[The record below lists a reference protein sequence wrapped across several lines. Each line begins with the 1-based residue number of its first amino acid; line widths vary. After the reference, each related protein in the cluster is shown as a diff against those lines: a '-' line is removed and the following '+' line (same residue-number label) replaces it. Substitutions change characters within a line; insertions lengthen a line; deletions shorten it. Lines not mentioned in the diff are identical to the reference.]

1 MKLGTR
7 ICIVGFT
14 LGSCAVAAFLQRHE
28 NAILAEPKPFELFD
42 TIQTHLR
49 AIRTQK
55 YQQAY
60 LQASSQYMDTTDLDR
75 FIESARGTHS
85 AIRQAVR
92 WEFGI
97 LALEGSTAEVPVRF
111 FLHNGELLP
120 ATYRL
125 VYENRSW
132 KIDSVESGEMEQAR
146 TVAGLRM

>member
-1 MKLGTR
+1 MKLRTR
-7 ICIVGFT
+7 IFIVGFT
-14 LGSCAVAAFLQRHE
+14 LGSCALAAFLQVQD
-28 NAILAEPKPFELFD
+28 NAGLAEPKPFELFD
-42 TIQTHLR
+42 TIQTQLR
-49 AIRTQK
+49 AIRTQR

-75 FIESARGTHS
+75 FIESARGTQS

-97 LALEGSTAEVPVRF
+97 LSVEGNTAEVPVRF

-125 VYENRSW
+125 VRENRSW
-132 KIDSVESGEMEQAR
+132 KIDSVELGEAVQ
-146 TVAGLRM
+146 THSVAGLRM

>member
-1 MKLGTR
+1 MKLRTR
-7 ICIVGFT
+7 IFIVGFT
-14 LGSCAVAAFLQRHE
+14 LGSCALAAFLQVQD
-28 NAILAEPKPFELFD
+28 NAGLAEPKPFELFD
-42 TIQTHLR
+42 TIQTQLR
-49 AIRTQK
+49 AIRTQR

-75 FIESARGTHS
+75 FIESARGTQS

-97 LALEGSTAEVPVRF
+97 LSVEGSTAEVPVRF

-125 VYENRSW
+125 VRENRSW
-132 KIDSVESGEMEQAR
+132 KIDSVELGEAGR
-146 TVAGLRM
+146 THSVAGLRM

>member
-7 ICIVGFT
+7 IFIVGFT
-14 LGSCAVAAFLQRHE
+14 LGSCALAAFLQLQE
-28 NAILAEPKPFELFD
+28 NAGLSEPKPFELFD
-42 TIQTHLR
+42 TIQTQLR
-49 AIRTQK
+49 AIRTQR

-97 LALEGSTAEVPVRF
+97 LSLEGSTAEVPVQF

-125 VYENRSW
+125 VRENRTW
-132 KIDSVESGEMEQAR
+132 KIDSVEMGDSEQTR

>member
-1 MKLGTR
+1 MKLRTR
-7 ICIVGFT
+7 IFIVGFT
-14 LGSCAVAAFLQRHE
+14 LGSCALAAFLQVRE
-28 NAILAEPKPFELFD
+28 NADLAEPKPFELFD
-42 TIQTHLR
+42 TIQTQLR
-49 AIRTQK
+49 AIRTQR

-75 FIESARGTHS
+75 FIESARGTQS

-97 LALEGSTAEVPVRF
+97 LSVEGRTAEVPVRF

-125 VYENRSW
+125 VRENRSW
-132 KIDSVESGEMEQAR
+132 KIDSVELGEAGQTR

>member
-1 MKLGTR
+1 MKLRTR
-7 ICIVGFT
+7 IFIVGFT
-14 LGSCAVAAFLQRHE
+14 LGSCALAAFLQVRE
-28 NAILAEPKPFELFD
+28 NADLAEPKPFELFD
-42 TIQTHLR
+42 TIQTQLR
-49 AIRTQK
+49 AIRTQR

-75 FIESARGTHS
+75 FIESARGTQS

-97 LALEGSTAEVPVRF
+97 LSVEGSTAEVPVRF

-125 VYENRSW
+125 VRENRSW
-132 KIDSVESGEMEQAR
+132 KIDSVELGEAGQTR